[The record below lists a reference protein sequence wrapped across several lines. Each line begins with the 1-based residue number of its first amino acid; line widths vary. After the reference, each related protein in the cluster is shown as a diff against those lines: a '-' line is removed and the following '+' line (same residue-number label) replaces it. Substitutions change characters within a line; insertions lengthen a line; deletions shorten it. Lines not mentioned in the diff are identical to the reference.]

1 MAAMKRGIDVCGVT
15 GCTLRFA
22 AAPRQSVARLR
33 LHAPS
38 RVRMQEEAEEDG
50 DAWSLLHVV
59 A

>member
-1 MAAMKRGIDVCGVT
+1 MKRGIDVCGVT

-33 LHAPS
+33 LQAPI